1 MGHYDK
7 QREELAAHKLK
18 KKRDKQM
25 QSFMVA
31 FYGAVSVFMFVVFVG
46 YFL

>member
-18 KKRDKQM
+18 QKRDKQM
-25 QSFMVA
+25 QSCMVD
-31 FYGAVSVFMFVVFVG
+31 FYGKDSVYMFVVFGG

>member
-18 KKRDKQM
+18 QKRGKQTEI
-25 QSFMVA
+25 FMLF
-31 FYGAVSVFMFVVFVG
+31 FYGVLSVFMFVVFVG